1 MRAHGFRDYF
11 NPLAGCFS
19 PFPHGTCSLSVSRE
33 CLALPGGPGGFA
45 QGYSCPA
52 LLRVPLCF
60 ASLRVR
66 GCHPLW
72 PDFPDRSARETLA
85 TARPYN
91 PRGASPRRGF
101 GLAPVRS
108 PLLGGSLLSS
118 LPAGTKMFQFPAL
131 ASTAQKPRMAG
142 LLPAGFSHSGTPG
155 SMAACAYPG
164 TIAACRALRRLRE
177 PRHPPCALTSFPR
190 TGAPDKGA
198 PSLPPRERPPPTRH
212 RRGGTQCPRER
223 ASDYI
228 VYLRV
233 TACQRSHRPKEG
245 RKWRITDSNR

>member
-19 PFPHGTCSLSVSRE
+19 PFPHGTGSLSVSRE

-85 TARPYN
+85 TTRPYN
-91 PRGASPRRGF
+91 PRGASPRPGF

-131 ASTAQKPRMAG
+131 ASAPKRPRMAG

-155 SMAACAYPG
+155 STAACAYPG

-177 PRHPPCALTSFPR
+177 PRHPPCALALFPSH
-190 TGAPDKGA
+190 G
-198 PSLPPRERPPPTRH
+198 RP
-212 RRGGTQCPRER
+212 
-223 ASDYI
+223 
-228 VYLRV
+228 
-233 TACQRSHRPKEG
+233 
-245 RKWRITDSNR
+245 

>member
-1 MRAHGFRDYF
+1 MQKARRHPKRGSDRLRAHGFRDYF

-19 PFPHGTCSLSVSRE
+19 PFPHGTSSLSVSRE

-85 TARPYN
+85 TTRPYN
-91 PRGASPRRGF
+91 PRGASPRPGF

-131 ASTAQKPRMAG
+131 ASHGTNAG
-142 LLPAGFSHSGTPG
+142 DGRPPAGRVLPFGDPG
-155 SMAACAYPG
+155 INGRM
-164 TIAACRALRRLRE
+164 RL
-177 PRHPPCALTSFPR
+177 PRDYRGLPRPSSPP
-190 TGAPDKGA
+190 
-198 PSLPPRERPPPTRH
+198 
-212 RRGGTQCPRER
+212 
-223 ASDYI
+223 
-228 VYLRV
+228 
-233 TACQRSHRPKEG
+233 
-245 RKWRITDSNR
+245 